1 VFEVGDALGA
11 AHDNEV
17 LKFWVP
23 HADFFKFGNVDLVD
37 PDKRHNLMFMNFIVG
52 RLKVKF

>member
-1 VFEVGDALGA
+1 MFEVGDALGA